1 MKRVLVLGA
10 ALACV
15 SAAAFAASG
24 IKIVNQS
31 KVDIDH
37 LYTSAPGKNAWG
49 DDLLAGGP
57 DAPLDAGKTYTVE
70 KLTAGTFD
78 LKLVDDDGN
87 TQPCVLKA
95 VKIKAGAPLKIT
107 KKMTAACL

>member
-1 MKRVLVLGA
+1 MKRAFVLGA

-15 SAAAFAASG
+15 SATAFAAGG
-24 IKIVNQS
+24 IKVVNQS

-37 LYTSAPGKNAWG
+37 LFISAPGKNAWG
-49 DDLLAGGP
+49 ADLLEGGP
-57 DAPLDAGKTYTVE
+57 DAPLDAGKTYMVQ
-70 KLTAGTFD
+70 KLAAGTFD

-87 TQPCVLKA
+87 TKPCVLKA

-107 KKMTAACL
+107 KTMTKVCS